1 MHGDTAHYDSYITIG
16 THLVYNAGRPSVKK
30 PPVRE
35 SLFSLGPSLVGPS
48 LAGPSLVG
56 LSSMGIT
63 MGIKPTAQKSSR
75 PPGGRG

>member
-35 SLFSLGPSLVGPS
+35 SLFSLGPSLGRS
-48 LAGPSLVG
+48 LAHGYKTHGTEKPPPSGRKPFLLTFPSN
-56 LSSMGIT
+56 LSF
-63 MGIKPTAQKSSR
+63 
-75 PPGGRG
+75 